1 MGWAIRRQR
10 QVLLPSRPSSPQ
22 SSEQLAEPRAAQGP
36 AARDR
41 QTAALRAE
49 RHRQQQQEPQA
60 SKSAPPWPV
69 SLPHPARRGSP
80 GAGAL
85 ERADFGW
92 SLKEGESRAREP
104 PKRQEARRA
113 DILEVSRMG
122 SHEVSE
128 ALVSKRATREAER
141 EEMGHWGEPEGEQRR
156 RGEDPP
162 HSTQARLDPSR
173 DKPAVRGIVPGDV
186 AAAVT
191 ARGGA
196 AGQRKK
202 SVRTESRAHLPGL
215 PPGGASSGTPA
226 DTWSRLTHGLRG
238 DSPPSVLRLQ
248 ASPTQLNSRR
258 KKEPNSSS
266 A

>member
-1 MGWAIRRQR
+1 MGWPARGQR
-10 QVLLPSRPSSPQ
+10 QVLLISRPSGPP
-22 SSEQLAEPRAAQGP
+22 SSRQPAGLRAAQEP

-49 RHRQQQQEPQA
+49 RHRRQQQEPQA
-60 SKSAPPWPV
+60 SESAPPWPV
-69 SLPHPARRGSP
+69 SLPHAAGRGFP
-80 GAGAL
+80 RAGAL
-85 ERADFGW
+85 EKADFGW
-92 SLKEGESRAREP
+92 SLMEGESRAREP
-104 PKRQEARRA
+104 PERWEARRA

-141 EEMGHWGEPEGEQRR
+141 EEMGYWGEPEGEQRR

-162 HSTQARLDPSR
+162 HSTQASLDPSR
-173 DKPAVRGIVPGDV
+173 DEPAVRGIVPGDV

-202 SVRTESRAHLPGL
+202 SVRAESEAHLPGL
-215 PPGGASSGTPA
+215 PPGQASWGREA
-226 DTWSRLTHGLRG
+226 DACPRLAHEPRG
-238 DSPPSVLRLQ
+238 DSPPPR
-248 ASPTQLNSRR
+248 A
-258 KKEPNSSS
+258 
-266 A
+266 